1 MWSSTAGS
9 FLITLCG
16 VCCVTTDEFDLAAVS
31 CGSSQRA
38 VLHGLVVHIMSL
50 LLAVPISLHAFRD
63 CSQRLR
69 TCAQRLSVGVW
80 HLEAARFV
88 MGSVSARLNRTDVFV
103 CRSTSYCRA
112 HHEIGACLQ
121 ERCFAVYV
129 VRGKG
134 AQVFSCFCFEQRF
147 TEIVTAEHLICVVVC
162 VFLSPP
168 MSDKYCCY
176 DVVIN
181 SLSSCVAAE
190 PQCESDDTTS

>member
-112 HHEIGACLQ
+112 HHEIGLVCRRGVSQCTLCVAKAH
-121 ERCFAVYV
+121 RCSV
-129 VRGKG
+129 VSALNKG
-134 AQVFSCFCFEQRF
+134 SPK
-147 TEIVTAEHLICVVVC
+147 
-162 VFLSPP
+162 LSPRN
-168 MSDKYCCY
+168 
-176 DVVIN
+176 I
-181 SLSSCVAAE
+181 
-190 PQCESDDTTS
+190 